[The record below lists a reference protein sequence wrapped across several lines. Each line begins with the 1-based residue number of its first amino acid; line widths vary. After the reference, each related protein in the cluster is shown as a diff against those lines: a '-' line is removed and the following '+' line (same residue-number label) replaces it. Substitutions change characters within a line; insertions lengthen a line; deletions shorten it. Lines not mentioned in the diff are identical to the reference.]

1 MGGGSLLFV
10 PQENTGAGL
19 RRGPVRGRCGCGTL
33 GPGGPARPPAPKSC
47 PLRAGRT
54 MGTHKPLILPW
65 LVSQLD
71 QGRLEGVAW
80 LDKGRT
86 RFRIPWKHGLRQDA
100 QQKDF
105 GIFQVRARG
114 DTGSRERPPEAGG
127 LRGGGPARDRQRRW
141 AGLGREGRGSEGRWT
156 GAVRFPEQNRE
167 SAVRTRGKRIPGV
180 RGSPGAG
187 LWVVECRGAGLGTF
201 EATPGPEA
209 EVPYRQIRRR
219 QQW

>member
-1 MGGGSLLFV
+1 
-10 PQENTGAGL
+10 
-19 RRGPVRGRCGCGTL
+19 
-33 GPGGPARPPAPKSC
+33 
-47 PLRAGRT
+47 

-127 LRGGGPARDRQRRW
+127 TPRGRAR
-141 AGLGREGRGSEGRWT
+141 A
-156 GAVRFPEQNRE
+156 
-167 SAVRTRGKRIPGV
+167 
-180 RGSPGAG
+180 
-187 LWVVECRGAGLGTF
+187 
-201 EATPGPEA
+201 
-209 EVPYRQIRRR
+209 
-219 QQW
+219 